1 MDEEQQDISKVP
13 LHLQPHV
20 FKKGQSG
27 NPKGRPE
34 GTISLK
40 QYAKKMLE
48 EMDDDQRQEF
58 LQGLPKQF
66 IWEMGEGKAE
76 SKTDITSDGKA
87 LTVQVINYNANDT
100 DTPQLPQT
108 D

>member
-66 IWEMGEGKAE
+66 IWEMGEGKPDTKNTLDAKVE
-76 SKTDITSDGKA
+76 MTVAPEVKELIEKA
-87 LTVQVINYNANDT
+87 LSD
-100 DTPQLPQT
+100 L
-108 D
+108 